1 MAREYKTIQEIAG
14 PLMLVQGVEGVT
26 YNELG
31 EIELANGEKRRC
43 KVLEIDGS
51 NAMVQLFESSAANE
65 LLRQVSRLTG
75 DDPLV
80 RTRQGMLLLS
90 AAGFAIYHRIKGERT
105 QRRMAIVLSGLGI
118 GVAVFLIIFTTGFST
133 NRKPIQFSDSPSGEN
148 QIVIMRSTTDFGVLI
163 EAHPSFNG
171 KFFIPMPDTQA
182 VHSNG
187 VIQGVEWDGDW
198 MARVLLCD
206 IYGNDTVI
214 EVDFSLIYDIPES
227 EQSAQ

>member
-1 MAREYKTIQEIAG
+1 MFQQDRRSMLFPEIPDPRKQKSNLPEKVCLISAVV
-14 PLMLVQGVEGVT
+14 LLCAL
-26 YNELG
+26 LG
-31 EIELANGEKRRC
+31 FIFMTGLY
-43 KVLEIDGS
+43 VLYVHFWVYVAVIS
-51 NAMVQLFESSAANE
+51 LIV
-65 LLRQVSRLTG
+65 
-75 DDPLV
+75 
-80 RTRQGMLLLS
+80 MLLLS

>member
-1 MAREYKTIQEIAG
+1 MLFPEIPDPRKQKSNLPEKVCLISAVV
-14 PLMLVQGVEGVT
+14 LLCAL
-26 YNELG
+26 LG
-31 EIELANGEKRRC
+31 FIFMTGLY
-43 KVLEIDGS
+43 VLYVHFWVYVAVIS
-51 NAMVQLFESSAANE
+51 LIV
-65 LLRQVSRLTG
+65 
-75 DDPLV
+75 
-80 RTRQGMLLLS
+80 MLLLS